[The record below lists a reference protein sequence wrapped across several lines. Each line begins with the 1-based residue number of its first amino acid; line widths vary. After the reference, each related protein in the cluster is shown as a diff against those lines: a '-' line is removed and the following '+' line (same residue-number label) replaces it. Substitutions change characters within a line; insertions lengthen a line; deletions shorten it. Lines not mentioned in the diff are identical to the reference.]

1 MQIIETMT
9 LNEVTHRLRALGVH
23 TTEVKVAAAIE
34 LGLYPWGICIPGDKH
49 RCFEI
54 YTQLFNQW
62 VEERVTV
69 VSEDITA

>member
-34 LGLYPWGICIPGDKH
+34 LGLYP
-49 RCFEI
+49 
-54 YTQLFNQW
+54 
-62 VEERVTV
+62 
-69 VSEDITA
+69 